1 MGSLASMFC
10 LSVALLTPFI
20 FAFMIHRNIHKI
32 EKKSF
37 VDKLGSLT
45 ERLRSTML
53 SYSRLPLYSNIFDY
67 IRTLITVVVLVR
79 LRVYPGVQAMILL
92 CVSVLKQAYILHARP
107 FTEPIE
113 NRIALFN
120 EYLISIYI
128 YGIFL
133 LTDYNTSDELRYY
146 VSLLLVGVIGVYI
159 LVNFGNFII
168 LALI

>member
-1 MGSLASMFC
+1 MVSGCSCKIASLSRGAGYDI
-10 LSVALLTPFI
+10 VVRI
-20 FAFMIHRNIHKI
+20 
-32 EKKSF
+32 SF
-37 VDKLGSLT
+37 
-45 ERLRSTML
+45 
-53 SYSRLPLYSNIFDY
+53 
-67 IRTLITVVVLVR
+67 
-79 LRVYPGVQAMILL
+79 
-92 CVSVLKQAYILHARP
+92 ILHARP